1 MAINV
6 DIVYKTVLSIL
17 NKEQR
22 GYLTP
27 DEFNKVATQ
36 VQLEIFEKYFEDLN
50 QQMRVPENDS
60 EYANRV
66 KTVKEKIAFFETQN
80 PLLTGYILPSDLHRL
95 GSIEYKPI
103 YGPMPGIPPGW
114 PVPSSTLPVEC
125 QEFSQHEFNLL
136 TRSRLTT
143 PTTAFPGFTRQGDVI
158 APAPNTIAFGELE
171 CYYVRKP
178 LNVRWGYTEGGL
190 GQYVYDDTVFVSTGI
205 NLGVGSLTS
214 SITGA
219 LAGAVFPATYI
230 NPTFSTTSVSGTG
243 ARFSISTTAV
253 DTCTIDVL
261 LSGSDYVVGDQIT
274 IDNDELGLGSTG
286 PTITLTA
293 ANLMSGSALGS
304 TDFEISNLDQVE
316 TILNILM
323 YSGVIIRD
331 PQIIQTAAALVK
343 EEEINQKS

>member
-1 MAINV
+1 
-6 DIVYKTVLSIL
+6 
-17 NKEQR
+17 
-22 GYLTP
+22 
-27 DEFNKVATQ
+27 
-36 VQLEIFEKYFEDLN
+36 
-50 QQMRVPENDS
+50 
-60 EYANRV
+60 
-66 KTVKEKIAFFETQN
+66 
-80 PLLTGYILPSDLHRL
+80 
-95 GSIEYKPI
+95 
-103 YGPMPGIPPGW
+103 
-114 PVPSSTLPVEC
+114 
-125 QEFSQHEFNLL
+125 
-136 TRSRLTT
+136 
-143 PTTAFPGFTRQGDVI
+143 

-205 NLGVGSLTS
+205 NLGVGSLTMDPA
-214 SITGA
+214 T

-230 NPTFSTTSVSGTG
+230 NPTFTTSGSGID
-243 ARFSISTTAV
+243 AELSITTTSAI
-253 DTCTIDVL
+253 DCTIDVL
-261 LSGSDYVVGDQIT
+261 VSGSGYEVGDTIT